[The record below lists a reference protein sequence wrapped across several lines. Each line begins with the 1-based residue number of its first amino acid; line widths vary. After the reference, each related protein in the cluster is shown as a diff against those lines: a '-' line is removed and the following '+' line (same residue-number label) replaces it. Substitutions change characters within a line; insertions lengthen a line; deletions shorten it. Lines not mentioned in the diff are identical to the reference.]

1 MPLNS
6 KIFIYT
12 GSRTQDL
19 SATEASITTKLHA
32 LSQKSMGQIDNLVYF
47 RKRQTTVHESSPWA
61 LEARKSP
68 WIWPKHERAKEV
80 VFLFFIFIFYKKYI
94 FDLEIYRNIP
104 RPPRCRDLA
113 ARQRGGR
120 GFCAKPFAQ
129 IIARRSLGPVAR
141 QRGGRPPGPPGCGAT
156 GSPTHI

>member
-1 MPLNS
+1 MYVKSAYNRVTGNAAEVQTLPPTKSTMPLNS
-6 KIFIYT
+6 KIFVYT

-19 SATEASITTKLHA
+19 SATEASITTRLRA

-104 RPPRCRDLA
+104 RPPRCRSASPA
-113 ARQRGGR
+113 AGRQGH
-120 GFCAKPFAQ
+120 
-129 IIARRSLGPVAR
+129 L
-141 QRGGRPPGPPGCGAT
+141 
-156 GSPTHI
+156 